1 MPHNNPGRL
10 VVITGLPGSGK
21 TTLATELAAVM
32 PAIRMCPD
40 DWMMAAGIDLWD
52 EAARAAIEALQMTLV
67 FGFLESGHNVVI
79 EWGTWSR
86 PERDTLRDAARAI
99 GAPVELRYTHAAV
112 DELWTRIVDRDREGK
127 WGARSIERH
136 ELEEWT
142 LQFQAPTDDE
152 FATYDAASSA

>member
-79 EWGTWSR
+79 E
-86 PERDTLRDAARAI
+86 
-99 GAPVELRYTHAAV
+99 
-112 DELWTRIVDRDREGK
+112 LWTRIVDRDREGK

-152 FATYDAASSA
+152 FATYDTASSA